1 MFVDLTQILAV
12 RFIQIL
18 SNRFLLKLIEF
29 ALKKF
34 ARQNINI
41 RSRYSS
47 SCNKVVRSQ
56 NQDVFARL
64 VPSGCDKSETSCF
77 HLITRLMMVTDL
89 LLVVPARLMQA
100 VCCYELVAIN
110 LLTTCYVQTISDL
123 LLVCWPHQ
131 PCYKMITACYRLVNT
146 WKQTVETNLVD
157 KLRYF

>member
-1 MFVDLTQILAV
+1 MFVDLTQILAI

-34 ARQNINI
+34 ARQNIYI

-100 VCCYELVAIN
+100 VCSKLLRACCHQLVNNLLRADDSRLVASVLASST
-110 LLTTCYVQTISDL
+110 LLQDDNSLLQTC
-123 LLVCWPHQ
+123 
-131 PCYKMITACYRLVNT
+131 
-146 WKQTVETNLVD
+146 
-157 KLRYF
+157 